1 MPVKYIGNAL
11 YKKQV
16 GTSPAAPRPVWEPQV
31 LIPVSS
37 VSKIPVEFR
46 ISFDNGWTSNAEL
59 IPVRGNVSIKG
70 APLPFPQQQEITSF
84 PWETIQ
90 LLDNQID
97 YYFKLQ
103 NDEEV
108 RAEMKD
114 LEEARNGSYQ
124 VQNVEAMNF
133 LVQNRKQFRIDSLY
147 LGCSQSLLDY
157 AKSALKAFS
166 YQVEPGNIENI
177 GKTRELSPWNV
188 WYAVG
193 SFDVNQGQEVATNG
207 MRIWTGTEFEVAKP
221 SALSI
226 TRESEDFTK
235 AQIVGENVGVTTT
248 NQRQEAIIPKIKFI
262 FDNGVEKYAE
272 IIEYQVEISIGT
284 IELFLDEVQEV
295 KTETQQALEE
305 VADSLTFENSTAL
318 QNNNSS
324 NETEAA
330 SDNTLTNQ
338 FFVETA
344 KQEEAEVSNAV
355 PFRLK
360 NLFSR

>member
-11 YKKQV
+11 YKKQIA
-16 GTSPAAPRPVWEPQV
+16 TSPAAPRPAWEPQV

-37 VSKIPVEFR
+37 VSKIPKGVFTLPMG
-46 ISFDNGWTSNAEL
+46 SVTANAEI
-59 IPVRGNVSIKG
+59 IPVKGNVSIKG

-97 YYFKLQ
+97 YYFKVENNERLQ
-103 NDEEV
+103 AKIQDF
-108 RAEMKD
+108 
-114 LEEARNGSYQ
+114 EEARNGSYR

-157 AKSALKAFS
+157 AKSALKKFS
-166 YQVEPGNIENI
+166 YQAEKGNIENA
-177 GKTRELSPWNV
+177 GTDYLSPWNV

-207 MRIWTGTEFEVAKP
+207 TRIWTGTEFEVAKP

-226 TRESEDFTK
+226 TRETEDFTK
-235 AQIVGENVGVTTT
+235 ALIVGENVSVATT
-248 NQRQEAIIPKIKFI
+248 NLRQEGIIPKIKFI

-272 IIEYQVEISIGT
+272 IIEYKVQVVVGGVEF
-284 IELFLDEVQEV
+284 FLDEAQEA
-295 KTETQQALEE
+295 KTEAQQALEE
-305 VADSLTFENSTAL
+305 VADSLTLDNSTVF

-324 NETEAA
+324 NETETA
-330 SDNTLTNQ
+330 SDNTLQKQ
-338 FFVETA
+338 FFVETTE
-344 KQEEAEVSNAV
+344 QGSNVV
-355 PFRLK
+355 PFRSIFLK
-360 NLFSR
+360 